1 MNQPTGPRVPKSSLS
16 RSAALRLAALV
27 AVGAAS
33 AFAACST
40 LQSAKS
46 PELVAGAC
54 VASAVLPLAGT
65 AERAE
70 ALSSD
75 LRAGKVDVQA
85 IADATQ
91 ATAAEAEALRVAL
104 EKCAAQYEAAKG
116 GSAGAAGAIS
126 DAGSDAE

>member
-1 MNQPTGPRVPKSSLS
+1 MS
-16 RSAALRLAALV
+16 RSLVLRLVAFA
-27 AVGAAS
+27 AVGVVG

-91 ATAAEAEALRVAL
+91 ATHAEAEALRVAL
-104 EKCAAQYEAAKG
+104 QRCAAQYDAARAAKG
-116 GSAGAAGAIS
+116 ASAGAAGASS
-126 DAGSDAE
+126 DAGPDAE